1 MIWQIFVA
9 IIFVLFVVYSIF
21 ARRSLSI
28 PSSVFVMAL
37 LGVITGLSAGALI
50 SIPLS
55 RLPDPFGQWLPIIV
69 NVFMVAVVTTF
80 FYNQRENL
88 TKSLN
93 YFVGLVA
100 DLVKM
105 IGRIKKDENEALRTP
120 GIVVDTS
127 VVIDGRILDLVKTGF
142 LSGRLIVPR
151 FVLDELQMVAD
162 SEDALKRG
170 KGRRG
175 LEILNDLQKVK
186 GVKVDVV
193 TDDFESESDVDSK
206 MILLAK
212 RYKSQL
218 MTVDYNLNRVAQIQ
232 NVSVLNI
239 NELNNALRPVVLP
252 GEKFVLKVV
261 QSGKDETQG
270 VGYLE
275 DGTMVV
281 VEGGS
286 HLIGKDVEVVV
297 NRVFQTVAGKMIFT
311 NPVNQRMTTATK

>member
-1 MIWQIFVA
+1 M
-9 IIFVLFVVYSIF
+9 
-21 ARRSLSI
+21 SI

-37 LGVITGLSAGALI
+37 LGVIIGLSVGALI
-50 SIPLS
+50 SIPLA

-69 NVFMVAVVTTF
+69 NVFLVAVVTTF

-88 TKSLN
+88 AKSFNHIVTLVSD
-93 YFVGLVA
+93 FVKASSRMRRDEG
-100 DLVKM
+100 DT
-105 IGRIKKDENEALRTP
+105 IKTP
-120 GIVVDTS
+120 GVVVDTS
-127 VVIDGRILDLVKTGF
+127 VVIDGRILELVKTGF
-142 LSGRLIVPR
+142 VSGRLIVPR

-162 SEDALKRG
+162 SEDSLKRN

-175 LEILNDLQKVK
+175 LEILNDLRKAK

-193 TDDFESESDVDSK
+193 SDDFEKESDVDSK

-212 RYKSQL
+212 RYRSQL

-239 NELNNALRPVVLP
+239 NELNNALRPLVLP
-252 GEKFVLKVV
+252 GEKFSIKII

-270 VGYLE
+270 VGYLD

-281 VEGGS
+281 VENGS
-286 HLIGKDVEVVV
+286 RYIGKDVEVVV
-297 NRVFQTVAGKMIFT
+297 TRVFQTVAGKMIFST
-311 NPVNQRMTTATK
+311 PVNQTAPVATE

>member
-9 IIFVLFVVYSIF
+9 IIFVLFLAYSIF

-28 PSSVFVMAL
+28 SASVFSMTL
-37 LGVITGLSAGALI
+37 LGVITGLSVGALI
-50 SIPLS
+50 SIPLAS
-55 RLPDPFGQWLPIIV
+55 LPAPFGQWLPIIV
-69 NVFMVAVVTTF
+69 NIFMVAVVTTF
-80 FYNQRENL
+80 FYNQRDNL
-88 TKSLN
+88 AKSFN
-93 YFVGLVA
+93 HIVGLVTDFVKA
-100 DLVKM
+100 SSRLKKDDGEGVKM
-105 IGRIKKDENEALRTP
+105 SGV
-120 GIVVDTS
+120 VVDTS
-127 VVIDGRILDLVKTGF
+127 VVIDGRVLDLVKTGF

-151 FVLDELQMVAD
+151 FVLNELQMVAD

-175 LEILNDLQKVK
+175 LEILNDLRKTK

-193 TDDFESESDVDSK
+193 VDDFEKESDVDSK

-212 RYKSQL
+212 RYKSPL
-218 MTVDYNLNRVAQIQ
+218 LTVDYNLNRVAQIQ

-252 GEKFVLKVV
+252 GEKFAIKVV

-281 VEGGS
+281 VEGGNRY
-286 HLIGKDVEVVV
+286 IGKNIDVVV
-297 NRVFQTVAGKMIFT
+297 TRVFQTVAGKMIFT
-311 NPVNQRMTTATK
+311 TPVGQETPTAR